1 MSRLFKYQGKKKKK
15 KKVAIKGAIHQ
26 EKLKV
31 KSDKYANCMK

>member
-1 MSRLFKYQGKKKKK
+1 MSRLFKYQGEKKKKI
-15 KKVAIKGAIHQ
+15 AIKGAIHQ